1 MKASLLTAFLLAVRV
16 ASAMPDRV
24 DSSVSNYVV
33 IGAFAIPENAQK
45 FVKKASAQFH
55 AECQLNVNRNLYY
68 VYVLKTANKG
78 EAFEQARAL
87 REKSPYHDTWV
98 YNGSLDAQSPVIKG
112 VDVNPVTDL
121 AVPVIAKDEP
131 TPKPQAVLPA
141 LTAVAEPQESQPPAG
156 SAAATPALVA
166 ETPAA
171 LLAASVDDD
180 AEGAKN
186 FVFNIYRQ
194 SNEKAIEG
202 EVDVIDAE
210 QDKRKA
216 SYKGNQSV
224 RVRPVNKSGKISLVC
239 EVFGYRKLGH
249 ILDFNQPTATEGVT
263 EENGAVRVPFALV
276 RLKKGDIQVMYQ
288 VFFFKDAA
296 IMRPESRYEV
306 NALKEMLQENPNM
319 KIRIHG
325 HTNGNASGKIIQAG
339 NDNFFS
345 LADSK
350 ESFGSAKKLS
360 EERAEIIKGY
370 LISEGIAANRLEV
383 KAWGGKKPIYDKL
396 HSQAQTNV
404 RVEIEVIAD

>member
-1 MKASLLTAFLLAVRV
+1 MRAIFLIVGILTLRLV
-16 ASAMPDRV
+16 SATPERV
-24 DSSVSNYVV
+24 DSSVTNYVV

-45 FVKKASAQFH
+45 FVKRANGQFR
-55 AECQLNVNRNLYY
+55 AEYQLNVSRNLYY
-68 VYVLKTANKG
+68 VYVLKTSNKG
-78 EAFEQARAL
+78 EAFEQARTL

-98 YNGSLDAQSPVIKG
+98 YNGSLDAQSPIAKG
-112 VDVNPVTDL
+112 ADVNPVTEMVVQVRAQDAAAAPTL
-121 AVPVIAKDEP
+121 AA
-131 TPKPQAVLPA
+131 APA
-141 LTAVAEPQESQPPAG
+141 LIEVAEPKESQRAPANT
-156 SAAATPALVA
+156 AAEPVALATNPLPV
-166 ETPAA
+166 
-171 LLAASVDDD
+171 AASIDEDL
-180 AEGAKN
+180 EGAKN
-186 FVFNIYRQ
+186 FVFNIYRKG
-194 SNEKAIEG
+194 NEKTIQG

-210 QDKRKA
+210 SDKRKA
-216 SYKGNQSV
+216 SYKGNQAV

-249 ILDFNQPTATEGVT
+249 ILDFNQPTATEGIT
-263 EENGAVRVPFALV
+263 ESAGAVQVPFELV

-325 HTNGNASGKIIQAG
+325 HTNGNASGKIIQAAD
-339 NDNFFS
+339 DNFFS
-345 LADSK
+345 LSNSK

-370 LISEGIAANRLEV
+370 LVSEGIAPNRLEV

>member
-1 MKASLLTAFLLAVRV
+1 MISLLAIRIAV
-16 ASAMPDRV
+16 ADPARV
-24 DSSVSNYVV
+24 DSSISNYVV

-45 FVKKASAQFH
+45 FVKQANPQFH
-55 AECQLNVNRNLYY
+55 AEYQLNANRNLYY
-68 VYVLKTANKG
+68 VYVLKTADKG
-78 EAFEQARAL
+78 QAFEQARQL
-87 REKSPYHDTWV
+87 REKSPYTDTWV
-98 YNGSLDAQSPVIKG
+98 YNGSLDMQSPVSKG
-112 VDVNPVTDL
+112 TDVNPITHKAIEVKPEDT
-121 AVPVIAKDEP
+121 AVVVE
-131 TPKPQAVLPA
+131 QSAVASSA
-141 LTAVAEPQESQPPAG
+141 LTPVTEPAPAIPLAPVEQIASQPG
-156 SAAATPALVA
+156 VVA
-166 ETPAA
+166 SIDE
-171 LLAASVDDD
+171 D
-180 AEGAKN
+180 AEGARS
-186 FVFNIYRQ
+186 FVFRIYRK
-194 SNEKAIEG
+194 SNEKPVEG

-210 QDKRKA
+210 SDKRKA
-216 SYKGNQSV
+216 SYKGNQAV
-224 RVRPVNKSGKISLVC
+224 RVRPVNKSGKVSVVC

-249 ILDFNQPTATEGVT
+249 VLDFNQPTATEGIT
-263 EENGAVRVPFALV
+263 EENGTVRVPFELV

-339 NDNFFS
+339 SDNFFS
-345 LADSK
+345 LNDSK

-370 LISEGIAANRLEV
+370 LVSEGIAANRLEI

-404 RVEIEVIAD
+404 RVEIEVVAD